1 MIYRIT
7 FGFEG
12 KGQGW
17 SETHAMI
24 NANRSPEVLEP
35 TLADIASKRAQFLG
49 NEFSINAIRISRY
62 SEDNGPRIR
71 GVHPVRGEWR
81 TSVTGEPGSAE
92 PAQVAL
98 LCRGVSLDSQ
108 VNPKFDAN
116 TNQTFLGAPFD
127 RSVDTGGTVYPG
139 RGGLQAAFN
148 SWRQA
153 MLTASM
159 GWLASDTIH
168 QADLAT
174 ITEGTDGIAT
184 FTTIQA
190 LTPTLAINGVYRCRI
205 KGINN
210 GQSPLN
216 GEMIIRVTGAAT
228 FMSRYPIGWSL
239 AQVGGSVRFYASV
252 SPFIQYGDL
261 RLVLQ
266 AANHKRGRPFGSK
279 PGRRPKRVR
288 A

>member
-1 MIYRIT
+1 MIYRVT

-49 NEFSINAIRISRY
+49 NQFSINAIRISRY

-71 GVHPVRGEWR
+71 GVHPIKGTWR
-81 TSVTGEPGSAE
+81 TSVTGEAGEAE
-92 PAQVAL
+92 PAAVAL
-98 LCRGVSLDSQ
+98 LCRGISLDSQ
-108 VNPKFDAN
+108 VQPKFDAN

-127 RSVDTGGTVYPG
+127 RSVDTGGQVYPG
-139 RGGLQAAFN
+139 RGGLQAAFG

-153 MLTASM
+153 MLNASM
-159 GWLASDTIH
+159 GWLASDTIL
-168 QADLAT
+168 QADIAT
-174 ITEGTDGIAT
+174 ITEGVNGIAT

-190 LTPTLAINGVYRCRI
+190 ISPPLADDGVYKVRI
-205 KGINN
+205 KGVN
-210 GQSPLN
+210 GGVSPLN
-216 GEMIIRVTGAAT
+216 GEMIIRVTGTST
-228 FMSRYPIGWSL
+228 FVSRYPIGWSL
-239 AQVGGSVRFYASV
+239 AQIGGSVRFYANI

-261 RLVLQ
+261 RLVLE

-279 PGRRPKRVR
+279 PGRRRKRVR